1 MLTKI
6 KPFFVALCIIDLV
19 KYALKNTKTMR
30 KTIFAAAILLAVVA
44 TSCGSK
50 STESTTTADSS
61 ACCKDSSTCCTDSL
75 ATVVPVDTNREDA
88 GPKVDNPN

>member
-1 MLTKI
+1 
-6 KPFFVALCIIDLV
+6 
-19 KYALKNTKTMR
+19 MR
-30 KTIFAAAILLAVVA
+30 KFIFAAAILLAVVA

-50 STESTTTADSS
+50 STKSITTVDSS
-61 ACCKDSSTCCTDSL
+61 ACCKDSLDCCPDSL